1 MLCKLRHYVNEAS
14 TKSIYYAIFYYDLS
28 HVCPAYGQNLNP
40 NHRIKLLQ
48 KKAMRKVSFAHHDP
62 HTLPIFSLRRFEPC
76 SRPVVDLRWWGSL
89 TTVPAGNKAKCLSSV
104 NYTTKPIHYH
114 YHQIFWSDL
123 IMHLFVV
130 I

>member
-76 SRPVVDLRWWGSL
+76 SRPVVDLQW
-89 TTVPAGNKAKCLSSV
+89 
-104 NYTTKPIHYH
+104 
-114 YHQIFWSDL
+114 
-123 IMHLFVV
+123 
-130 I
+130 

>member
-62 HTLPIFSLRRFEPC
+62 HTLPIFSLRRFETLLAAC
-76 SRPVVDLRWWGSL
+76 CRFAMVR
-89 TTVPAGNKAKCLSSV
+89 
-104 NYTTKPIHYH
+104 I
-114 YHQIFWSDL
+114 SDNGPGWK
-123 IMHLFVV
+123 
-130 I
+130 